1 MVIKK
6 VLNNGAVLTTN
17 QDGEEIVAL
26 GKGIAFNKKAGDSID
41 KIKIY
46 KIFIPFDERQRS
58 ILLKTIHETDPIF
71 FQISQK
77 IVDRLKREENLELAD
92 SVYITLTDHLATSV
106 ERGKKGL
113 YLSNSFLWEIQNY
126 YPKEFRYG
134 LWALQL
140 LNKQFDLNF
149 PEDEAGFIA
158 VHIINGELGNDISDF
173 KKSID
178 FIKEVTKIVRYYFNI
193 DIDYQ
198 SLAYNRF
205 ALHLKFFWKCM
216 MYNKGNRNLG
226 DLSDEILKVIKLSD
240 IDAYKCALKIKDF
253 IAEKYNYQLTNEEV
267 MYIAIH
273 INKITSDLRGRK

>member
-17 QDGEEIVAL
+17 QDGEEIIVL

-41 KIKIY
+41 KAKIY
-46 KIFIPFDERQRS
+46 KIFTPFDERQRS

-77 IVDRLKREENLELAD
+77 IVGRLKREENLDLAD

-140 LNKQFDLNF
+140 LNKQFNLKF

-193 DIDYQ
+193 DIDYK

-216 MYNKGNRNLG
+216 MYNQGNRSLG
-226 DLSDEILKVIKLSD
+226 DLSNEILKVIKSSD

-273 INKITSDLRGRK
+273 INKITSDLRVRK

>member
-1 MVIKK
+1 MKQI
-6 VLNNGAVLTTN
+6 
-17 QDGEEIVAL
+17 Q
-26 GKGIAFNKKAGDSID
+26 S
-41 KIKIY
+41 
-46 KIFIPFDERQRS
+46 
-58 ILLKTIHETDPIF
+58 F

-77 IVDRLKREENLELAD
+77 IVDRLKREENLDLAD

-140 LNKQFDLNF
+140 LNKQFNLKF

-216 MYNKGNRNLG
+216 MYNKGPRNLG
-226 DLSDEILKVIKLSD
+226 DLSDEILKVIKSSD

-253 IAEKYNYQLTNEEV
+253 IAEKYNYKLTNEEV